1 MYLIEQDLFEQ
12 FENAASYSFIEH
24 SGLGRYGEALSANG
38 DIEMLRMIQCLL
50 KPGGLM
56 FLGVQTSKDNTSYIE
71 YNYHRVYGQSRISRL
86 IDRGWTIKSQKRE
99 DHNLHTLFTLVKTEN
114 SCDLIEK

>member
-38 DIEMLRMIQCLL
+38 DIEMLKMIQCLL

-71 YNYHRVYGQSRISRL
+71 YNYHRVYGHNRISRKTCIFGGKFVRFFSIQSCSVWL
-86 IDRGWTIKSQKRE
+86 IFRSHPTVLCEI
-99 DHNLHTLFTLVKTEN
+99 N
-114 SCDLIEK
+114 